1 MSIIISRH
9 AQRQLKWRKITETEV
24 KSTIADPDMLQDA
37 SKERKNAFKTLGD
50 RLVKVTYCRKGDD
63 IVVVTAVIK
72 GE

>member
-9 AQRQLKWRKITETEV
+9 AQRQMKWRKIAETEV
-24 KSTIADPDMLQDA
+24 KSTIAAPDMLQD
-37 SKERKNAFKTLGD
+37 SIKERKSAFKTLGG
-50 RLVKVTYCRKGDD
+50 RLVKVTYGHEGDD